1 MQGSGAVGGG
11 GNGGGN
17 GGRCYSESHHRHRT
31 PGQILSLTSTLA
43 FSVAK
48 RKRFQNVANAGA
60 TPPNLGIGANRSVSD
75 SGEFS
80 LCHSQ
85 KEKQVGSGKGFCCR
99 LDGFFVHRFFVN
111 RLLL

>member
-1 MQGSGAVGGG
+1 MDMSHHHPDASIQGSGAAGGG
-11 GNGGGN
+11 GSGGRSYGN

-48 RKRFQNVANAGA
+48 RKRFGNVANAGS
-60 TPPNLGIGANRSVSD
+60 TPPHVGNVGNVGIGANRSVSD

-80 LCHSQ
+80 LGHSH
-85 KEKQVGSGKGFCCR
+85 KEKQVEFS
-99 LDGFFVHRFFVN
+99 
-111 RLLL
+111 